1 MPRAYLSIGSNLGD
15 RINYINKAIEKLKQN
30 NIKIIKSSNIIETE
44 PYGYKEQGKFLNMA
58 VEIDSDLEPFELM
71 KLISRIESELGR
83 IRTVRWGPRVID
95 IDIIF
100 YDSLIINEP
109 DLKIPHPDMQN
120 RFFVL
125 KPLQEIAPDFVHP
138 VLKKTI
144 TELLE
149 NLNSE
154 GKSEVWSL
162 NLKVRTN

>member
-15 RINYINKAIEKLKQN
+15 RINYLKKALVKLKQN
-30 NIKIIKSSNIIETE
+30 NIQIIKSSNIIETE

-71 KLISRIESELGR
+71 KLISKIESELGR
-83 IRTVRWGPRVID
+83 IRTKRWGPRVID

-154 GKSEVWSL
+154 GKS
-162 NLKVRTN
+162 KI

>member
-15 RINYINKAIEKLKQN
+15 RINYLKKALVKLKQN
-30 NIKIIKSSNIIETE
+30 NIQIIKSSNINETE

-71 KLISRIESELGR
+71 KLISKIESELGR
-83 IRTVRWGPRVID
+83 IRTKRWGPRVID

-100 YDSLIINEP
+100 YNSLIINEP

-154 GKSEVWSL
+154 GKSEV
-162 NLKVRTN
+162 

>member
-15 RINYINKAIEKLKQN
+15 RINYLKKALEKLKQN
-30 NIKIIKSSNIIETE
+30 NIQIIKSSNIIETE

-71 KLISRIESELGR
+71 KLISKIESELGR
-83 IRTVRWGPRVID
+83 IRTKRWGPRVID

-100 YDSLIINEP
+100 YDYLIINEP

-125 KPLQEIAPDFVHP
+125 KPFQEIAPDFVHP

-154 GKSEVWSL
+154 GKSEV
-162 NLKVRTN
+162 

>member
-15 RINYINKAIEKLKQN
+15 RINYLKKALEKLKQN
-30 NIKIIKSSNIIETE
+30 NIQIIKSSNIIETE

-71 KLISRIESELGR
+71 KLISKIESELGR
-83 IRTVRWGPRVID
+83 IRTKRWGPRVID

-120 RFFVL
+120 RFFAL

-154 GKSEVWSL
+154 GKSEV
-162 NLKVRTN
+162 

>member
-15 RINYINKAIEKLKQN
+15 RINYLKKALEKLKRN
-30 NIKIIKSSNIIETE
+30 NIQIIKSSNIIETE

-71 KLISRIESELGR
+71 KLISKIESELGR
-83 IRTVRWGPRVID
+83 IRTKRWGPRVID

-109 DLKIPHPDMQN
+109 DLKIHHPDMQN

-154 GKSEVWSL
+154 GKSEV
-162 NLKVRTN
+162 

>member
-15 RINYINKAIEKLKQN
+15 RINYLKKALEKLKQN
-30 NIKIIKSSNIIETE
+30 NIQIIKSSNIIETE

-58 VEIDSDLEPFELM
+58 VEIDSELEPFELM
-71 KLISRIESELGR
+71 KLISKIESELGR
-83 IRTVRWGPRVID
+83 IRTKRWGPRVID

-100 YDSLIINEP
+100 YNSLIINEP

-154 GKSEVWSL
+154 DKS
-162 NLKVRTN
+162 KV

>member
-71 KLISRIESELGR
+71 KLISKIESELGR
-83 IRTVRWGPRVID
+83 IRTKRWGPRVID

-100 YDSLIINEP
+100 YNSLIINEP

-154 GKSEVWSL
+154 GKSEV
-162 NLKVRTN
+162 

>member
-71 KLISRIESELGR
+71 ELISRIESELGR

-100 YDSLIINEP
+100 YDSLTINEP

-120 RFFVL
+120 RLFVL

-138 VLKKTI
+138 VLNKTI

-149 NLNSE
+149 
-154 GKSEVWSL
+154 SL
-162 NLKVRTN
+162 KH

>member
-58 VEIDSDLEPFELM
+58 VEIDSDLNPLELM
-71 KLISRIESELGR
+71 KLILEIESELGR

-120 RFFVL
+120 RLFVL

-149 NLNSE
+149 
-154 GKSEVWSL
+154 SL
-162 NLKVRTN
+162 KH

>member
-15 RINYINKAIEKLKQN
+15 RINYLKKALEKLKQN
-30 NIKIIKSSNIIETE
+30 NIQIIKSSNIIETE

-71 KLISRIESELGR
+71 KLISKIEYELGR
-83 IRTVRWGPRVID
+83 IRTKRWGPRVID

-100 YDSLIINEP
+100 YDYLIINEP

-154 GKSEVWSL
+154 DKS
-162 NLKVRTN
+162 KV

>member
-15 RINYINKAIEKLKQN
+15 RINYLKKALEKLKQN
-30 NIKIIKSSNIIETE
+30 NIQIIKSSNIIETE

-71 KLISRIESELGR
+71 KLISKIESELGR
-83 IRTVRWGPRVID
+83 IRTKRWGPRVID

-100 YDSLIINEP
+100 YDYLIINEP

-154 GKSEVWSL
+154 DKS
-162 NLKVRTN
+162 KV

>member
-58 VEIDSDLEPFELM
+58 VEIDSDLEPLELM
-71 KLISRIESELGR
+71 KLILEIESELGR

-120 RFFVL
+120 RLFVL
-125 KPLQEIAPDFVHP
+125 KPLHEIAPDFVHP

-149 NLNSE
+149 
-154 GKSEVWSL
+154 SL
-162 NLKVRTN
+162 NL

>member
-15 RINYINKAIEKLKQN
+15 RINYLKKALVKLKQN
-30 NIKIIKSSNIIETE
+30 NIQIIKSSNIIETE

-71 KLISRIESELGR
+71 KLISKIESELGR
-83 IRTVRWGPRVID
+83 IRTKRWGPRVID

-125 KPLQEIAPDFVHP
+125 KPLQEIAPNFVHP

-154 GKSEVWSL
+154 GKS
-162 NLKVRTN
+162 KI

>member
-120 RFFVL
+120 RLFVL

-138 VLKKTI
+138 VLNKTI

-149 NLNSE
+149 
-154 GKSEVWSL
+154 SL
-162 NLKVRTN
+162 KH

>member
-15 RINYINKAIEKLKQN
+15 RINYLKKALEKLKQN
-30 NIKIIKSSNIIETE
+30 NIQIIKSSNIIETE

-71 KLISRIESELGR
+71 KLISKIESELGR
-83 IRTVRWGPRVID
+83 IRTKRWGPRVID

-100 YDSLIINEP
+100 YDYLIINEP

-154 GKSEVWSL
+154 GKSEV
-162 NLKVRTN
+162 

>member
-1 MPRAYLSIGSNLGD
+1 MPRAYLSIGSNIGD

-58 VEIDSDLEPFELM
+58 VEIDSDLNPFELM
-71 KLISRIESELGR
+71 KLILKIESELGR
-83 IRTVRWGPRVID
+83 IRTVRWGSRVID

-154 GKSEVWSL
+154 GKSEV
-162 NLKVRTN
+162 

>member
-1 MPRAYLSIGSNLGD
+1 MPRAYLSIGSDLGD

-120 RFFVL
+120 RLFVL

-138 VLKKTI
+138 VLNKTI

-149 NLNSE
+149 
-154 GKSEVWSL
+154 SL
-162 NLKVRTN
+162 KH

>member
-83 IRTVRWGPRVID
+83 IRTVRRGPRVID

-120 RFFVL
+120 RLFVL

-138 VLKKTI
+138 VLNKTI

-149 NLNSE
+149 
-154 GKSEVWSL
+154 SL
-162 NLKVRTN
+162 KH

>member
-15 RINYINKAIEKLKQN
+15 RINYLKKALEKLKQN
-30 NIKIIKSSNIIETE
+30 NIQIIKSSNIIETE

-58 VEIDSDLEPFELM
+58 VEIDSELEPFELM
-71 KLISRIESELGR
+71 KLISKIESELGR
-83 IRTVRWGPRVID
+83 IRTKRWGPRVID

-100 YDSLIINEP
+100 YDYLIINEP

-154 GKSEVWSL
+154 DKS
-162 NLKVRTN
+162 KV